1 MSLQRAFYDVR
12 HVWARN
18 AAKRCDDPFRADAP
32 MNRLLIS
39 EASPT
44 IDVGDLLDRQS
55 LGWFR
60 IRIIIL
66 CSVVALLDGFDVQ
79 VIGIAAPSM
88 AATLSIPIKAVG
100 AVFSATLLGLALGA
114 MGLGILSDRFGRKHV
129 LTFAT
134 ATFGI
139 FTIWT
144 ACATSFDQLLLVRFL
159 AGVGLGGAMP
169 SFIGMASDYA
179 PRHRRGV
186 IVGLLWTGFPVGGMV
201 AGIVSTHL
209 IGAFGWQSLFY
220 AGGVFPI
227 LLAIVLAS
235 ALPESLI
242 FLVRSGVE
250 PQRILGML
258 SRMHI
263 EIPAPEKV
271 RFVARGFSP
280 ASPVGLLFTEG
291 RAWATMLLWA
301 CFFATFLM
309 LITNVVWTP
318 TLLQKAGLSV
328 AGASLVLA
336 AFNLGSIVGTSI
348 AGLLMGARGP
358 RAALPFA
365 FLCCAIIL
373 GYFGQ
378 LDVSSHLILPAQAAA
393 GLFLGAGSSALIAL
407 SALLYPA
414 SVRST
419 GVGWAMAVGR
429 LGSFVGPLVISMFV
443 SWNWPIGSIF
453 LTFAIPAL
461 FTTICIACIRFP
473 NQAEPA
479 LSHIP

>member
-1 MSLQRAFYDVR
+1 
-12 HVWARN
+12 
-18 AAKRCDDPFRADAP
+18 

-44 IDVGDLLDRQS
+44 IDVGDLLDLQS

-60 IRIIIL
+60 IRIIVL

-88 AATLSIPIKAVG
+88 AATLNIPIKAIG
-100 AVFSATLLGLALGA
+100 AVFSATLLGLSLGA
-114 MGLGILSDRFGRKHV
+114 MGLGMLSDRFGRKHV

-134 ATFGI
+134 IVFGV
-139 FTIWT
+139 FTICT
-144 ACATSFDQLLLVRFL
+144 ACVTSFDQLLVMRFL

-209 IGAFGWQSLFY
+209 IGAFGWQSVFY
-220 AGGVFPI
+220 AGGMVPI

-250 PQRILGML
+250 QRRILGVL

-263 EIPAPEKV
+263 EISAPEKV
-271 RFVARGFSP
+271 QFVARGFSP
-280 ASPVGLLFTEG
+280 ASPVELPFTDG
-291 RAWATMLLWA
+291 RTRATMLLWA

-309 LITNVVWTP
+309 LITNAVWTP

-328 AGASLVLA
+328 AGASLVLV

-348 AGLLMGARGP
+348 AGLLIGPRGP
-358 RAALPFA
+358 RASLSAA
-365 FLCCAIIL
+365 FICCAIIFAYL
-373 GYFGQ
+373 GQ
-378 LDVSSHLILPAQAAA
+378 LGVLSYLILPAQAAA
-393 GLFLGAGSSALIAL
+393 GLCLGAGSSALIAL
-407 SALLYPA
+407 SALLYPT

-461 FTTICIACIRFP
+461 FTAICIACIRVP
-473 NQAEPA
+473 NQAEAEPA